1 MESTDTPDFFYDD
14 DDNRGDINNK
24 IGFTDGIMGSTGL
37 DKMKEQSGNSDPGV
51 AGALDVD
58 PNVIGGY
65 VSASAEAAGVK
76 FELDTLA
83 KMGRFQQEVSIEMPA
98 ASDAPRLE
106 TIFIKPVCMGYED
119 FYAGWAPETPAGFTV
134 SPEQGRMD
142 RRGGDPSVFDIEV
155 KSDGQTGEKVGY
167 LCVVLPD
174 DDEQFTIKVSVKT
187 F

>member
-106 TIFIKPVCMGYED
+106 TIFIKPVCAGRARLEETVLDD
-119 FYAGWAPETPAGFTV
+119 FCGVGLPSSRRTPNARRPQVHGLRGLLRRLGARDACRVHRVARAGPHGPA
-134 SPEQGRMD
+134 
-142 RRGGDPSVFDIEV
+142 RRRP
-155 KSDGQTGEKVGY
+155 VG
-167 LCVVLPD
+167 V
-174 DDEQFTIKVSVKT
+174 
-187 F
+187 